1 MSRKYDAQSSGGA
14 QEGRGLHLGRSAPYS
29 QERRIRWQRDPQ
41 GSGRI
46 IVVDA
51 MTGAVIS
58 VVRSLF
64 ELCRRPR

>member
-1 MSRKYDAQSSGGA
+1 MLRKHDTNPPGV
-14 QEGRGLHLGRSAPYS
+14 EPRGFRLNGPPVDG
-29 QERRIRWQRDPQ
+29 QERRIRWERDPQ

-51 MTGAVIS
+51 VTGAVIS

>member
-1 MSRKYDAQSSGGA
+1 MSRKHNTQSTGEARGFRLGGSPS
-14 QEGRGLHLGRSAPYS
+14 ES

-51 MTGAVIS
+51 VTGAVIS